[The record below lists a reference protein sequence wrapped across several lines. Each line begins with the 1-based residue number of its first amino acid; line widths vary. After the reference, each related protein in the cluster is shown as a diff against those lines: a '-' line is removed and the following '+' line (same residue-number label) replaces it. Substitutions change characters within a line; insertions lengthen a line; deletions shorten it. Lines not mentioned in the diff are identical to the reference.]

1 MKPSLRF
8 ALGTL
13 FLALAPLHAT
23 LDIVPESG
31 DEAVLVLKNTETG
44 KVLGTFWDREN
55 DASDYG
61 FESSIVPDFQ
71 WSADR
76 AYVAVT
82 AGASRSRAVSLYRV
96 TGDSLKEIEVP
107 SLTTAQSAEIDAID
121 AAASG
126 TDAVRWQSDGT
137 LLLKFWAEG
146 EVHSDTETQK
156 KAELWADVEVSGNTA
171 KIVGTSTM
179 EPSAPPAGAFPNPA
193 PPAGETL
200 ASQQADA
207 GQPAPAAGEEG
218 FPAERLVG
226 IHPVT
231 GKNPDG
237 STYTGTV
244 EVRVV
249 NGIVGLEW
257 KIGNSVSHGQG
268 VLVGQTLGVAL
279 DDGLAIYRI
288 VGQSEGQSLIGV
300 WAVAGSN
307 TPNQETILVG
317 NADIT
322 KANFPTE
329 TLNGRYTAIRD
340 VAGGP
345 LCVPLTISGSDIA
358 KKVLW
363 KGEDGTA
370 TCQGLALGD
379 GLAILTPNGLSV
391 FEKRTED
398 GGYVSLPGRAL
409 SRDGEIENETLIP
422 E

>member
-1 MKPSLRF
+1 MKPSLRL
-8 ALGTL
+8 AVGTL

-76 AYVAVT
+76 TYVAVT

-146 EVHSDTETQK
+146 KVHSDTETQK

-179 EPSAPPAGAFPNPA
+179 EPFTPPAGAFPNPA

-200 ASQQADA
+200 ASQQAA
-207 GQPAPAAGEEG
+207 AEESAAPAEDG
-218 FPAERLVG
+218 FPATRLAG

-231 GKNPDG
+231 GNNPDG
-237 STYTGTV
+237 SSYEGTV

-317 NADIT
+317 NADMT

-329 TLNGRYTAIRD
+329 ALNGRYTAIRD

-345 LCVPLTISGSDIA
+345 LRVPLTISGSDLT

-370 TCQGLALGD
+370 TCQGLALRD
-379 GLAILTPNGLSV
+379 GLAILTPTGLSV

-409 SRDGEIENETLIP
+409 SHDGELEDETLIP